1 MIPIL
6 YEANETA
13 FTTNGLGRLSDAISC
28 TVTEEVNGAYEL
40 KLVYPLDGRHVD
52 DLEVNKIIYAVPSM
66 GKHAQPFRI
75 REINKSWGN
84 RIQITARHFCYEL
97 SYYGVEEFGTAH
109 RDAYNVTPIL
119 YDASD
124 TVIGRLT
131 DLTSINF
138 RKDISANKFYMTLIY
153 PNSGQYSSQFTTSC
167 HVFAQA
173 EVGRNPQTFTITS
186 ITSGSSSK
194 TISGQAPILND
205 DFTVHEKMNVMQAI
219 ERVNHHVIGPAG
231 SFPFTFEAVPQ
242 ELHDE
247 WRLTDREWWSEQP
260 ESVRK
265 LIMNDD
271 GMLIDVYGGEWEWD
285 HYNCILH
292 EKRGID
298 TGVIYTYGKNI
309 TDINST
315 TNIDEFYSHAISY
328 WRGSVSS
335 STNAEKVD
343 NDISEYY
350 THRGSVIKAMD
361 DKYDEMFP
369 YKRTLIIDASSEFDE
384 DPSLE
389 ELDDYTN
396 WYIKQNEIGIPRA
409 TIHVDIVDLASTE
422 EYKDFIPLETVHLCD
437 YVTII
442 FPMFGVNVKE
452 QISKIEFNVLTEKN
466 NAVTIGDTKL
476 TLADAIAS
484 NKKNIRS
491 TMYKNRDWA
500 DRCAERA
507 IRASSGWYG
516 GNIKKKYN
524 PQDHKQQEAYV
535 MDTDNEDTAE
545 HVIKADK
552 DGISTSMTGT
562 SGTYNALV
570 ALRNPR
576 NEIGVNGTAVNFGK
590 LRTQNS
596 VATNKQSTWDLD
608 TGEAKMFLQQLGV
621 SADNSL
627 TDDDYVAG
635 LVAIIKGLVKFINAL
650 GIGDLTNSELND
662 LNSKYKL
669 FVKGDA
675 KVTGKLMLGDTDI
688 GEKIGSIDG
697 LSGSIG
703 DINTM
708 IEALDRRVTNLGG

>member
-13 FTTNGLGRLSDAISC
+13 FTTNGIGRLSDAISC

-97 SYYGVEEFGTAH
+97 SYYAVEEFGVAS
-109 RDAYNVTPIL
+109 RNAYNVTPIL
-119 YDASD
+119 YDD
-124 TVIGRLT
+124 NDHVIGQLT
-131 DLTSINF
+131 DLTNKTV
-138 RKDISANKFYMTLIY
+138 RKDITAQKYYMTITY
-153 PNSGQYSSQFTTSC
+153 PNSGPYANDFKVGRKIFC
-167 HVFAQA
+167 QA
-173 EVGRNPQTFTITS
+173 EVGKNPQTFIIRS
-186 ITSGSSSK
+186 ITNGSSSK
-194 TISGQAPILND
+194 TVSADAPILTDYGGLNEN
-205 DFTVHEKMNVMQAI
+205 TVLEAL
-219 ERVNHHVIGPAG
+219 ERVRQYVIDPT
-231 SFPFTFEAVPQ
+231 FPFTFEAIPY
-242 ELHDE
+242 DE
-247 WRLTDREWWSEQP
+247 YGDWRLTDHEWWTEQP
-260 ESVRK
+260 RSARE
-265 LIMNDD
+265 LLMDGD
-271 GMLIDVYGGEWEWD
+271 GMLLDVYGGEWEWD
-285 HYNCILH
+285 HYKCLLH
-292 EKRGID
+292 ERRGVD

-315 TNIDEFYSHAISY
+315 TNIDEFYTHVLSY

-335 STNAEKVD
+335 STNATKVD
-343 NDISEYY
+343 NEYSEYY
-350 THRGSVIKAMD
+350 VHRGSLIKAMD
-361 DKYDEMFP
+361 DKYDGMFP
-369 YKRTLIIDASSEFDE
+369 YTRTLIIDASSEFDE
-384 DPSLE
+384 DPTRE
-389 ELDDYTN
+389 ELDDYSN
-396 WYIKQNEIGIPRA
+396 WYIKQNDIGIPRA

-442 FPMFGVNVKE
+442 FPLFGVNVKE

-476 TLADAIAS
+476 TLADAVAS
-484 NKKNIRS
+484 NKKNIRK
-491 TMYKNRDWA
+491 TMYNNREWA

-552 DGISTSMTGT
+552 DGISTSTTGT
-562 SGTYNALV
+562 GGTYNALV

-576 NEIGVNGTAVNFGK
+576 NDIGVNATAVNFGK
-590 LRTQNS
+590 LKTQNS
-596 VATNKQSTWDLD
+596 VAMNKQSTWDLD

-621 SADNSL
+621 SADSSL
-627 TDDDYVAG
+627 TDEDFTG
-635 LVAIIKGLVKFINAL
+635 NLVAIIKGLVKFINAL
-650 GIGDLTNSELND
+650 GIGDLSSSELND
-662 LNSKYKL
+662 LNSKYKM

-675 KVTGKLMLGDTDI
+675 KVTGKFMIGDTDI
-688 GEKIGSIDG
+688 GEKVGAIDG
-697 LSGSIG
+697 ISGSIG

-708 IEALDRRVTNLGG
+708 IAALDQRVTNLGG